1 MNLTL
6 NTDDEKYLEQNWHAI
21 DVRYETQ
28 RIKPHYPKASTLE
41 IRKAITSK
49 LLDLELEREEA
60 SGGQL
65 EINLLH
71 QFVNRTN
78 RKVLVPKDIAPKNNN
93 SSYRHQKLA
102 KEKILSVFLDRRLA
116 WAHLHGKC
124 RSGKL
129 GTIFSSFIGW
139 VEENLKK
146 NPGTPHLLVHI
157 LCQSN
162 LAGKRDA
169 ISEMDKYHENL
180 ENFDAKSLNNI
191 LSIANNAGDLELI
204 KYCATVNTVIM
215 HQPDL
220 LNGKADKITALIT
233 SMLEMGG
240 KVMITLDECD
250 SYVNNDGYIKSFLKM
265 NGVSLSELDTTSP
278 SLKVLSTSATAFA
291 YLAKAQSRQEE
302 EELWRRASPHI
313 VCLQAELASQNNGEG
328 YNDLAYLKQEGR
340 IVQIDD
346 LFNRNDQGKPI
357 GPSLWFIERLKECK
371 TDLWN
376 IMRFGKHELPI
387 LDEMEKDPD
396 KFGIP
401 PLKLWRCYS
410 EALVGTDA
418 GVTGQMLDYMNEIPL
433 ATSEEINLLIGKH
446 FWDRTVA
453 GPYEKIGSILEPR
466 RSANTSTDWQR
477 LMRTCGWFNLNST
490 QLKLYTDIK
499 DINRIIKAEA
509 SMDDYYD
516 GKTQDIPILLKS
528 NHFSG
533 NTVQRKVSYETC
545 FRKVPKGRDL
555 GTYAKLPKKQ
565 GGLERGV
572 DRAHNQKGKS
582 NHCFYESVLTPNG
595 NQSMLD
601 GKIVNQHG
609 IQRSGRSLGD
619 EARITDFLQPP
630 HPDAGSKRKQ
640 NYDLLLDTF
649 KNPDAALTLQALGD
663 MEIKFSE
670 LQDMIKESVKTG
682 KSLFYLD
689 INLHDEKFEESY
701 KTPLEKDN
709 ISHKHGLSDEDN

>member
-6 NTDDEKYLEQNWHAI
+6 TANDEKHLREKWYTI
-21 DVRYETQ
+21 DVRYETE
-28 RIKPHYPKASTLE
+28 RLKPHYPKASAKE
-41 IRKAITSK
+41 IRQTISEF
-49 LLDLELEREEA
+49 LFDLELEREEA
-60 SGGQL
+60 DGGQL

-71 QFVNRTN
+71 QLVNKTN
-78 RKVLVPKDIAPKNNN
+78 PKVLVPKDNN
-93 SSYRHQKLA
+93 SPYRHQKLA
-102 KEKILSVFLDRRLA
+102 KEKILSVLLDRRLA

-129 GTIFSSFIGW
+129 GTIFSSFFGW
-139 VEENLKK
+139 TEENLKK
-146 NPGTPHLLVHI
+146 SPGTPHLLVHI

-169 ISEMDKYHENL
+169 ISEMEKCLGNL
-180 ENFDAKSLNNI
+180 ENFDAKSLNKI
-191 LSIANNAGDLELI
+191 VALANNMGNLDLN
-204 KYCATVNTVIM
+204 KYRSTVNTVIL

-233 SMLEMGG
+233 SILQMGG
-240 KVMITLDECD
+240 KVMVSLDECD
-250 SYVNNDGYIKSFLKM
+250 SYVNNDGHIKSFLKM
-265 NGVSLSELDTTSP
+265 NGVFLNKLDTISP
-278 SLKVLSTSATAFA
+278 SLTVLSTSATAFA
-291 YLAKAQSRQEE
+291 YLAKAQSRQED

-313 VCLQAELASQNNGEG
+313 VCLQAELASQNNGIG

-340 IVQIDD
+340 ILQIED
-346 LFNRNDQGKPI
+346 LFKRNEHGKPI
-357 GPSLWFIERLKECK
+357 APSPWFIDRLNEDCG

-376 IMRFGKHELPI
+376 IMRFGKYELPI

-396 KFGIP
+396 KFGLR

-410 EALVGTDA
+410 EALIATDG
-418 GVTGQMLDYMNEIPL
+418 GVTGQMLDYMADIPL
-433 ATSEEINLLIGKH
+433 DSSKEINLLIGKH

-453 GPYEKIGSILEPR
+453 GPYEKIGVLFEPR

-477 LMRTCGWFNLNST
+477 SMRSVGWFNLKST
-490 QLKLYTDIK
+490 RLKMYTDLK

-533 NTVQRKVSYETC
+533 NTVQRRVSYETS
-545 FRKVPKGRDL
+545 FQKVPTGRELD
-555 GTYAKLPKKQ
+555 TYARLPKKQ

-572 DRAHNQKGKS
+572 DRAHKQKGKAG
-582 NHCFYESVLTPNG
+582 HCFYESVLTPNG

-601 GKIVNQHG
+601 GKIVSQHG
-609 IQRSGRSLGD
+609 IQRSGRSLGN

-630 HPDAGSKRKQ
+630 HPDAGIQRKQ

-663 MEIKFSE
+663 MEIDFLE
-670 LQDMIKESVKTG
+670 LQDMIETSVKTG

-689 INLHDEKFEESY
+689 INLHDEKVEESY